1 MKRTRS
7 FEMSELKTELERGL
21 GFALAELKRLDGASS
36 LNYRAVR
43 ASDGLPF
50 AVKCS
55 PPERQALFDR
65 LVRHLNDMKGSK
77 AVRRLFAETC
87 PAKFRGFN
95 VICLSWCPGERCFPD
110 QLTDGQL
117 AAFLDDYLVFSA
129 AMQRSTDL
137 APFDPVLDW
146 RQKTLVQCTGV
157 WGKVLRRMIER
168 ELPIEGV
175 KYDPKRLKVIHG
187 DFHHGNF
194 LFADGKVV
202 GFFDLEEFCAGY
214 PADDIVRYF
223 VCAAEHLRWY
233 QLGRLRRTYRRFA
246 QAVRQLPWPKDEW
259 QTAVNALLVRKLF
272 FKIDGEGVGFGRLV
286 NLLFRARLYRRLRSL
301 V

>member
-1 MKRTRS
+1 MQRQS
-7 FEMSELKTELERGL
+7 FDPSELKAELERSL
-21 GFALAELKRLDGASS
+21 GFGLAELVRLDGASS

-43 ASDGLPF
+43 ASDGLTF

-55 PPERQALFDR
+55 PPERQVLFDR
-65 LVRHLNDMKGSK
+65 LVRHLDDVKGTK
-77 AVRRLFAETC
+77 AVKRLFDKTC
-87 PAKFRGFN
+87 PATFRGFN
-95 VICLSWCPGERCFPD
+95 VICLSWCPGERRFPD

-117 AAFLDDYLVFSA
+117 AAFLDDYLEFSA
-129 AMQRSTDL
+129 AMQKSVDN
-137 APFDPVLDW
+137 APLDPVLDW
-146 RQKTLVQCTGV
+146 RQKALAQCSGV
-157 WGKVLRRMIER
+157 WGGVLRRMIER
-168 ELPIEGV
+168 ELPVESV
-175 KYDPKRLKVIHG
+175 TYDPKRLKVIHG

-194 LFADGKVV
+194 LFVDGKVA

-233 QLGRLRRTYRRFA
+233 QLGRLRRTYRLFA
-246 QAVRQLPWPKDEW
+246 QAVRQLPWTKDEW
-259 QTAVNALLVRKLF
+259 RTAINALLVRKLF
-272 FKIDGEGVGFGRLV
+272 FKVDGDGVGFGRLV

>member
-1 MKRTRS
+1 MKSVQS
-7 FEMSELKTELERGL
+7 FETTELKAELERSL
-21 GFALAELKRLDGASS
+21 GFALGELTRLDGASS

-43 ASDGLPF
+43 ASDGLTF

-55 PPERQALFDR
+55 PPERQVLFDR
-65 LVRHLNDMKGSK
+65 LVRHLDDVNGTK

-95 VICLSWCPGERCFPD
+95 VTCLSWCPGERRFPD
-110 QLTDGQL
+110 QLTDNQL
-117 AAFLDDYLVFSA
+117 TTFLDDYLEFSS
-129 AMQRSTDL
+129 AMQKSTDI
-137 APFDPVLDW
+137 APLDPVLDW
-146 RQKTLVQCTGV
+146 RQKTLDQCTGV
-157 WGKVLRRMIER
+157 WGGVLRQLIER
-168 ELPIEGV
+168 ELPAEGV
-175 KYDPKRLKVIHG
+175 TYDSKRLKVVHG

-194 LFADGKVV
+194 LFDDGKVA

-233 QLGRLRRTYRRFA
+233 QLGRLRRTYRLFA

-259 QTAVNALLVRKLF
+259 RTAVNALLVRKLY
-272 FKIDGEGVGFGRLV
+272 FKVDGEGVGFARLV
-286 NLLFRARLYRRLRSL
+286 NLLFRARLYRHLRSL